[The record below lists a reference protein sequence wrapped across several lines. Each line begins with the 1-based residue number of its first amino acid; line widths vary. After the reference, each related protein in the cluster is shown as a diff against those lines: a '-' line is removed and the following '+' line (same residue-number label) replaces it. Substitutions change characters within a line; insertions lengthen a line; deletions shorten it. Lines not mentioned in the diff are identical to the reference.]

1 MSDQEIGKK
10 EVERMDLEPFLKAYE
25 WVTGETIVFVVSA
38 ENPDFICE
46 RSNGE
51 KVGIELTKL
60 TRDPRDIFWEN
71 VLNNKTH
78 MDSYEAQEYIYYLIE
93 IKEKA
98 RVKRY
103 ASRVPKTILV
113 LQLVDGSLGTIENG
127 FAGRQA
133 DFTDHRFCE
142 IWIADYSGLE
152 AFGDIELFGLY
163 PERWWGHHR
172 RLWPH
177 RKPFG

>member
-10 EVERMDLEPFLKAYE
+10 EVERMEVEPFLEAYE
-25 WVTGETIVFVVSA
+25 WVTREALVLIA
-38 ENPDFICE
+38 YDENPDFIFE
-46 RSNGE
+46 RPNGE

-60 TRDPRDIFWEN
+60 DCKAD
-71 VLNNKTH
+71 
-78 MDSYEAQEYIYYLIE
+78 MDTYYEAQEEAHYRIA
-93 IKEKA
+93 IKERA
-98 RVKRY
+98 RVSRY
-103 ASRVPKTILV
+103 ASRVNETILV
-113 LQLVDGSLGTIENG
+113 LQLVDGSLDAIKTG
-127 FAGRQA
+127 FEGLQA
-133 DFTDHRFCE
+133 DFKEHGFCE